1 MVESTGVEIPVMN
14 GVASPSDSSVNLLPS
29 KGNSLDRYGPTIV
42 RITSVA
48 LGVAGICVFCR
59 SIRMNSAKFTQF
71 KTATDIPE
79 QFYQRHVRLHGIV
92 NSVNGDGQL
101 LVSHSPILRLPW
113 QSKASSNEPQPSRI
127 NVRLAG
133 IELVSG
139 GADWL
144 RHNLSSKTIKFELLT
159 RREQNILAD
168 VFAKRTRWS
177 PLFYNVNRELV
188 RRGLSRV
195 VSVDDEEHLRD
206 MQSIPRYGRL
216 IQRLLIS
223 EHYADKRGI
232 GYWKRPN
239 AIEAMAS
246 YPKQTVEII
255 KHSNVASLFNLFYR
269 QTKALS
275 VILLTTSRRM
285 LPFFFHG
292 LRLIFDSAKRT
303 VTLLWRI
310 ASKLTYSAVIVEQ
323 LAISLFASMYHIQP
337 FGHCLYRGIAKAH
350 PRFLNRTVLVKNND
364 VETAMKLLNRN
375 MAAEG
380 LLDIYRRTRY
390 YEKPYKQRNRLSYEI
405 CKAIYNEDM
414 RRKIALVTRKNR
426 PDRWPGQY

>member
-59 SIRMNSAKFTQF
+59 SIRMFTQF

-113 QSKASSNEPQPSRI
+113 QKPQPSRI

-275 VILLTTSRRM
+275 YSLSEEVELFQSSFTLFLIRFFSRKEIN
-285 LPFFFHG
+285 LFHLCPTFFVVG
-292 LRLIFDSAKRT
+292 
-303 VTLLWRI
+303 
-310 ASKLTYSAVIVEQ
+310 
-323 LAISLFASMYHIQP
+323 SLFASMYHIQP

>member
-1 MVESTGVEIPVMN
+1 MVESTETEIPATN
-14 GVASPSDSSVNLLPS
+14 GTANRAGSSASPLPNN
-29 KGNSLDRYGPTIV
+29 GNSLDRYGPTIV
-42 RITSVA
+42 R
-48 LGVAGICVFCR
+48 
-59 SIRMNSAKFTQF
+59 FTQF

-79 QFYQRHVRLHGIV
+79 QFYQRHVRLRGIV

-101 LVSHSPILRLPW
+101 LIAHSPILRLPW
-113 QSKASSNEPQPSRI
+113 QKPQPSRL

-133 IELVSG
+133 IDLVNG

-144 RHNLSSKTIKFELLT
+144 RHNLSSKAVKFELLK
-159 RREQNILAD
+159 RHEQNILAD

-177 PLFYNVNRELV
+177 PLFYNVNQELV
-188 RRGLSRV
+188 RRGLSRI
-195 VSVDDEEHLRD
+195 VSFDNEEHLRD
-206 MQSIPRYGRL
+206 VQLIPRYGRL

-246 YPKQTVEII
+246 YSVQTTEMI
-255 KHSNVASLFNLFYR
+255 KHSNVATLFNLLYR

-275 VILLTTSRRM
+275 LVLLTTCRRM
-285 LPFFFHG
+285 LPFVFRG
-292 LRLIFDSAKRT
+292 LRVAFDSAKRT
-303 VTLLWRI
+303 VTLLWRLVQ
-310 ASKLTYSAVIVEQ
+310 SKRADLYYMP
-323 LAISLFASMYHIQP
+323 SLMSNVQHRRHFASMYHAQP
-337 FGHCLYRGIAKAH
+337 FGHRLFRGIVKAH
-350 PRFLNRTVLVKNND
+350 PRVLNRTVLVKNND

-390 YEKPYKQRNRLSYEI
+390 YEKPYQQRNRLSYEI

-426 PDRWPGQY
+426 ADRWPGQY